1 MKDDSFRKYLYIC
14 LAGALGIIL
23 CIVFFFLMFRFDQVM
38 SGLRNVQDIL
48 MPFIYGAVIAYLL
61 TPTCNFVE
69 THLNSWGEGKV
80 KNQEK
85 FRRFSSGA
93 GIIASLIFGIC
104 IIYLLLAMVLPQ
116 VFTSIRG
123 IVEVLPGNV
132 RQWSLWIEQLLA
144 DNEILSNYV
153 EQFTSTAYKNIETWL
168 ETKLLPNMQTIV
180 TGVSAGLISAVVVV
194 KNLLI
199 GLIAAAYMMGN
210 RRKFAAQ
217 AKKLV
222 YSFFRVPVANDILDE
237 VQFINRLFGGFI
249 NGKLLDSL
257 IMGVLCFVIM
267 NLLNMP
273 YSMLISV
280 IVGVTN
286 VIPFFGPFI
295 GAAPSALIVLT
306 VSPVKCIYFLILI
319 LVLQQ
324 FDGNILGP
332 KILGNTTGL
341 SSFWVLF
348 SILLFG
354 GMFGFVGMIIGVP
367 TFAVIYDLIKKLS
380 NTLLKKKN
388 LSTDTGQYEE
398 LVSVVPQGESFQY
411 IRNSGQEEQEKEQA
425 EEGSL

>member
-1 MKDDSFRKYLYIC
+1 
-14 LAGALGIIL
+14 
-23 CIVFFFLMFRFDQVM
+23 MFRFDQVM

>member
-1 MKDDSFRKYLYIC
+1 MKDDSFRKYLYIS

-411 IRNSGQEEQEKEQA
+411 IRNSGQEEQEKEQV

>member
-1 MKDDSFRKYLYIC
+1 MKDDSFRKYLYIS

-23 CIVFFFLMFRFDQVM
+23 CIVFFFLLFRFDQVM

>member
-1 MKDDSFRKYLYIC
+1 
-14 LAGALGIIL
+14 
-23 CIVFFFLMFRFDQVM
+23 
-38 SGLRNVQDIL
+38 
-48 MPFIYGAVIAYLL
+48 
-61 TPTCNFVE
+61 
-69 THLNSWGEGKV
+69 
-80 KNQEK
+80 
-85 FRRFSSGA
+85 
-93 GIIASLIFGIC
+93 
-104 IIYLLLAMVLPQ
+104 MVLPQ

>member
-1 MKDDSFRKYLYIC
+1 MKDDSFRKYLYIS

-61 TPTCNFVE
+61 TPTCKFVE

-388 LSTDTGQYEE
+388 LSTDTRQYEE

>member
-1 MKDDSFRKYLYIC
+1 MKDDSFRKYLYIS

-69 THLNSWGEGKV
+69 THLNSSGEGKV

>member
-1 MKDDSFRKYLYIC
+1 MKDDSFRKYLYIS

-61 TPTCNFVE
+61 TRTCNIVE

>member
-1 MKDDSFRKYLYIC
+1 MKDDSFRKYLYIS

-38 SGLRNVQDIL
+38 SGLRNVQDLL

>member
-1 MKDDSFRKYLYIC
+1 MKDDSFRKYLYIS

-180 TGVSAGLISAVVVV
+180 TGVSARLLSAVVVV

>member
-1 MKDDSFRKYLYIC
+1 MKDDSFRKYLYIS
-14 LAGALGIIL
+14 LAGSLGIIL

>member
-1 MKDDSFRKYLYIC
+1 M
-14 LAGALGIIL
+14 
-23 CIVFFFLMFRFDQVM
+23 
-38 SGLRNVQDIL
+38 
-48 MPFIYGAVIAYLL
+48 
-61 TPTCNFVE
+61 
-69 THLNSWGEGKV
+69 
-80 KNQEK
+80 
-85 FRRFSSGA
+85 
-93 GIIASLIFGIC
+93 
-104 IIYLLLAMVLPQ
+104 
-116 VFTSIRG
+116 
-123 IVEVLPGNV
+123 
-132 RQWSLWIEQLLA
+132 
-144 DNEILSNYV
+144 
-153 EQFTSTAYKNIETWL
+153 
-168 ETKLLPNMQTIV
+168 
-180 TGVSAGLISAVVVV
+180 
-194 KNLLI
+194 
-199 GLIAAAYMMGN
+199 
-210 RRKFAAQ
+210 
-217 AKKLV
+217 

>member
-1 MKDDSFRKYLYIC
+1 MKDDSFRKYLYIS

-23 CIVFFFLMFRFDQVM
+23 CIVFCFLMFRFDQVM

>member
-1 MKDDSFRKYLYIC
+1 MKDDSFRKYLYIS

>member
-1 MKDDSFRKYLYIC
+1 MKDDSFRKYLYIS

-267 NLLNMP
+267 NLFNMP

-319 LVLQQ
+319 MVLQQ

-398 LVSVVPQGESFQY
+398 LVSVVPQG
-411 IRNSGQEEQEKEQA
+411 
-425 EEGSL
+425 

>member
-1 MKDDSFRKYLYIC
+1 MKDDSFRKYLYIS

-144 DNEILSNYV
+144 DNEILSYYV

>member
-1 MKDDSFRKYLYIC
+1 MKDDSFRKYLYIS

-153 EQFTSTAYKNIETWL
+153 EQFTSTAYTNIETWL

>member
-1 MKDDSFRKYLYIC
+1 MKDDSFRKYLYIS

-48 MPFIYGAVIAYLL
+48 MAFIYGAVIAYLL

>member
-1 MKDDSFRKYLYIC
+1 MYIS

-38 SGLRNVQDIL
+38 RGLRNVQDIL

>member
-1 MKDDSFRKYLYIC
+1 MKDDSFRKYLYIS

-380 NTLLKKKN
+380 NTLLKKRR
-388 LSTDTGQYEE
+388 Q
-398 LVSVVPQGESFQY
+398 
-411 IRNSGQEEQEKEQA
+411 
-425 EEGSL
+425 

>member
-1 MKDDSFRKYLYIC
+1 MKDDSFRKYLYIS

-153 EQFTSTAYKNIETWL
+153 EQFTSTAYKNIKTWL

>member
-1 MKDDSFRKYLYIC
+1 MKDDSFRKYLYIS

-411 IRNSGQEEQEKEQA
+411 IRNSGQEEQEKEQE

>member
-1 MKDDSFRKYLYIC
+1 MKDDSFRKYLYIS

-38 SGLRNVQDIL
+38 SGLRNGQEIL

>member
-1 MKDDSFRKYLYIC
+1 
-14 LAGALGIIL
+14 
-23 CIVFFFLMFRFDQVM
+23 MFRFDQVM

-324 FDGNILGP
+324 LRFD
-332 KILGNTTGL
+332 
-341 SSFWVLF
+341 
-348 SILLFG
+348 
-354 GMFGFVGMIIGVP
+354 
-367 TFAVIYDLIKKLS
+367 
-380 NTLLKKKN
+380 
-388 LSTDTGQYEE
+388 
-398 LVSVVPQGESFQY
+398 
-411 IRNSGQEEQEKEQA
+411 
-425 EEGSL
+425 

>member
-1 MKDDSFRKYLYIC
+1 MKDDSFRKYLYIS

-295 GAAPSALIVLT
+295 GAAPSALTVLT